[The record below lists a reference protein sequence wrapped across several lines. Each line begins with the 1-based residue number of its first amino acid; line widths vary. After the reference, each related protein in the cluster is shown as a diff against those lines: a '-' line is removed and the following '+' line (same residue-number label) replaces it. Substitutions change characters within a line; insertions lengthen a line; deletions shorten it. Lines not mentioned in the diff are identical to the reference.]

1 MNFKK
6 LLVFI
11 LIIALLGLIIYRVL
25 ENTSKASFPPANGSG
40 NTSLS
45 VSGIVLEPERFS
57 NQINLTGSI
66 EANEMIDLRSEVSGI
81 VQHINFQEGSKVQ
94 KGQLLVKINDIDL
107 RAQLSQAQT
116 RANLSAENERRARLL
131 LKKEAVSQEELDI
144 AIAEHQSNVAQIDLV
159 KAQIAKTAIVAPF
172 SGKIGL
178 RYISPGAFVTSTTPI
193 AKLVNNQIVKI
204 TFSVPE
210 KYAAKMIQNSD
221 IQFQTSGNNEVFLAK
236 IYAIE
241 PEVDAATRTL
251 NVRAKAENKDEK
263 ILPGTFANVVLP
275 LQDIEE
281 AILIPN
287 EAVIPIQNGR
297 KVFIAENGK
306 AKEVIIETSVRTDKE
321 ILVLS
326 GLKKGDTVITSG
338 IMSLR
343 NGALLNVK
351 LNKTNP

>member
-1 MNFKK
+1 MKVKK
-6 LLVFI
+6 ILIFI
-11 LIIALLGLIIYRVL
+11 LIIALLGLIIYRIVN
-25 ENTSKASFPPANGSG
+25 NTSKASVAPANGG
-40 NTSLS
+40 LKTTLS
-45 VSGIVLEPERFS
+45 VNGIVLESQRFS

-66 EANEMIDLRSEVSGI
+66 EANEMIDLRSEVSGV
-81 VQHINFQEGSKVQ
+81 VQQINFQEGSKVQ
-94 KGQLLVKINDIDL
+94 KGQLLIKINDIDL

-131 LKKEAVSQEELDI
+131 LQKEAISQEELDI

-210 KYAAKMIQNSD
+210 KYAASMMQNAE
-221 IQFQTSGNNEVFLAK
+221 IQFQISGNKELFSAK
-236 IYAIE
+236 IYAVE

-251 NVRAKAENKDEK
+251 NVRAIAENRDEK
-263 ILPGTFANVVLP
+263 ILPGTFANVILP

-281 AILIPN
+281 ALLVPN
-287 EAVIPIQNGR
+287 EAIIPIQNGR

-343 NGALLNVK
+343 NGASLHVK
-351 LNKTNP
+351 LTKN

>member
-1 MNFKK
+1 MKVKK
-6 LLVFI
+6 LIILLFI
-11 LIIALLGLIIYRVL
+11 FSILGLIIYRVL
-25 ENTSKASFPPANGSG
+25 ENNSKKPAAPMNGG
-40 NTSLS
+40 NKMALS
-45 VSGIVLEPERFS
+45 VNGVILQPQRFS
-57 NQINLTGSI
+57 NQINLTGTI

-81 VQHINFQEGSKVQ
+81 VQQINFQEGSKVQ
-94 KGQLLVKINDIDL
+94 KGQLLIKINDIDL

-131 LKKEAVSQEELDI
+131 LQKEAISQEELDI

-159 KAQIAKTAIVAPF
+159 KAQIAKTAIMAPF

-193 AKLVNNQIVKI
+193 AKLVNNQVVKI

-210 KYAAKMIQNSD
+210 KYAATMMQNAE
-221 IQFQTSGNNEVFLAK
+221 IQFQISGNKELYSAK
-236 IYAIE
+236 IYAVE
-241 PEVDAATRTL
+241 PEVDASTRTL
-251 NVRAKAENKDEK
+251 NVRAIAENKDEK
-263 ILPGTFANVVLP
+263 ILPGTFANVILP

-281 AILIPN
+281 ALLVPN
-287 EAVIPIQNGR
+287 EAIIPIQNGR

-321 ILVLS
+321 LLVLS

-343 NGALLNVK
+343 NGASLNVK
-351 LNKTNP
+351 LTKN